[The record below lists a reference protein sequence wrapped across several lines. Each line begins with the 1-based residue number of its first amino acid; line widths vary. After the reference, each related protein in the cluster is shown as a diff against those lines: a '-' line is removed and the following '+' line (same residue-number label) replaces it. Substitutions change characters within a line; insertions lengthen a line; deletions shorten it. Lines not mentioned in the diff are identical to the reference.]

1 MILTH
6 LGKSPQIHP
15 DAYVAPNA
23 TLCGDVRLAAGC
35 RVMFG
40 ACVIAEDAPVV
51 IGERCIVMENAVV
64 RSMGTHAMTMGE
76 NCLIGPH
83 AHLVG
88 ATLEDD
94 VFVATGAAVF
104 HGARLGRGAEVRIH
118 GVVHIRTEL
127 PPGATVPIGW
137 VAVGTPAKILP
148 PDEHSAIWAVQRAL
162 DFPRF
167 VYGVERPAEGES
179 AMGEITRRRSVA
191 LARHRD
197 DAPVEDDE

>member
-6 LGKSPQIHP
+6 LGRSPQIHP

-23 TLCGDVRLAAGC
+23 TICGDVRLAAGC
-35 RVMFG
+35 RIMFG
-40 ACVIAEDAPVV
+40 ACVVAEDAPVTL
-51 IGERCIVMENAVV
+51 GERCIVMENAVV
-64 RSMGTHAMTMGE
+64 RSMGTHATTIGA

-83 AHLVG
+83 AHVVG
-88 ATLEDD
+88 ATLDDD

-104 HGARLGRGAEVRIH
+104 HGARLGRGVEVRIH

-127 PPGATVPIGW
+127 PPNATVPIGW

-162 DFPRF
+162 DFPKF
-167 VYGVERPAEGES
+167 VYGVDRPAEGES
-179 AMGEITRRRSVA
+179 AMGEITRRRSAA

-197 DAPVEDDE
+197 DAPIEGDE